1 MEQVTL
7 ISVNFNLRDNKAKKE
22 TPLYVV
28 IYYYSENG
36 DKKQLKI
43 ATNRK
48 VLPLLW
54 DNKKQQ
60 PLIYCPSVELTEQQR
75 ANQANLLQYI
85 TYIKCTLI
93 GGITYNIDDLRQII
107 YNKVKKNNLEKS
119 ANSFGGLSFNSYIPT
134 VNKKNKIN
142 NNNLNMDKNL
152 NQFESNSSEF
162 ATTMIDNAFNSFCRK
177 RGQKESTK
185 IDYIKHLKV
194 WKNWINETEQPNTME
209 LFTRAKFYAFKE
221 YLQANGKSNDNINRK
236 CQLLAALIREI
247 SETEQGIINGIT
259 PVNFTETKTVKEK
272 KDALRDEEVEAL
284 KNVEISNKNEAFCKD
299 VFMLQLATGQRI
311 SDIYTLITGD
321 YTTDVEYINLPTKKC
336 SKMAQLEVTDDVKYY
351 LNKVREYSIPTEKC
365 LEQKLNKTIKILAKK
380 ANLNR
385 VFEGKILCDNVT
397 SHYARHTFITNKL
410 IEGYNAYEVAQMVG
424 NSAKEILKT
433 YSHLTNENIVNNLK
447 KKREMLKQERMKD
460 VENQQVMNKK
470 KKKKAI
476 QQAVMCYVMPLL
488 FVMSLTCNL
497 MSI

>member
-7 ISVNFNLRDNKAKKE
+7 ISVNFNLRDSRAKKE

-28 IYYYSENG
+28 IYYYTENG
-36 DKKQLKI
+36 QKKQLKI
-43 ATNRK
+43 ATNKK

-54 DNKKQQ
+54 DCKKQQ
-60 PLIYCPSVELTEQQR
+60 PIIYCPSIELTNEQR
-75 ANQANLLQYI
+75 ANQVNLLQYI
-85 TYIKCTLI
+85 TYIKCTLV
-93 GGITYNIDDLRQII
+93 GGITYNMDALRQII
-107 YNKVKKNNLEKS
+107 YNKVAKNNAEKT
-119 ANSFGGLSFNSYIPT
+119 ANSFGGLTFNSYIPT
-134 VNKKNKIN
+134 VNINSTNNIKLNNMNK
-142 NNNLNMDKNL
+142 DL
-152 NQFESNSSEF
+152 NQFETKSNEL
-162 ATTMIDNAFNSFCRK
+162 ATTMVDNAFNSFCQK
-177 RGQKESTK
+177 RQQKESTK
-185 IDYIKHLKV
+185 IDYIKHIKV
-194 WKNWINETEQPNTME
+194 WKNWVNETNQPNTME

-221 YLQANGKSNDNINRK
+221 YLQQNGKSNDNINRK

-272 KDALRDEEVEAL
+272 KDALKDNEIEAL
-284 KNVEISNKNEAFCKD
+284 RNVEISNKNETFCKD
-299 VFMLQLATGQRI
+299 VFMLQVATGQRI
-311 SDIYTLITGD
+311 SDIYTLITGN
-321 YTTDVEYINLPTKKC
+321 YSTDVEYINLPTKKC
-336 SKMAQLEVTDDVKYY
+336 SKISQIEVTDDVKYY
-351 LNKVREYSIPTEKC
+351 LNKVRTYNIPSEKC
-365 LEQKLNKTIKILAKK
+365 LEQKINKTIKILAKK

-385 VFEGKILCDNVT
+385 VFDGKILCDNVT

-447 KKREMLKQERMKD
+447 KKREMLKQEKLKD
-460 VENQQVMNKK
+460 VENQQIMNKK
-470 KKKKAI
+470 RKKKAI

>member
-1 MEQVTL
+1 MGQVTL

-28 IYYYSENG
+28 IYYFAENG
-36 DKKQLKI
+36 IKKQLKI
-43 ATNRK
+43 ATNKK

-54 DNKKQQ
+54 DAKKQQ
-60 PLIYCPSVELTEQQR
+60 PIIYCPSIELTDEQR

-93 GGITYNIDDLRQII
+93 GGITYNMDDLRYII
-107 YNKVKKNNLEKS
+107 YNKVEKNNLEKT
-119 ANSFGGLSFNSYIPT
+119 ANSFGGLTFNSYITT
-134 VNKKNKIN
+134 VNK
-142 NNNLNMDKNL
+142 
-152 NQFESNSSEF
+152 SSEINSNIKVMNVKSGEIETKSSEL

-185 IDYIKHLKV
+185 IDYIKHLNF
-194 WKNWINETEQPNTME
+194 WKKWVKETEQPNTIE
-209 LFTRAKFYAFKE
+209 LFTRAKFYAYKE

-272 KDALRDEEVEAL
+272 KDALRDNEVEAL

-311 SDIYTLITGD
+311 SDIYTLITGN

-447 KKREMLKQERMKD
+447 KKREMLKQEKLKD
-460 VENQQVMNKK
+460 VENQQIMNKK
-470 KKKKAI
+470 RKKKAI
-476 QQAVMCYVMPLL
+476 QQAVMCYVMPLFL
-488 FVMSLTCNL
+488 IMSLTCNI

>member
-28 IYYYSENG
+28 IYYFAENG
-36 DKKQLKI
+36 EKKQIKI

-54 DNKKQQ
+54 DAKKQQ
-60 PLIYCPSVELTEQQR
+60 PIIYCPSIELTNEQR
-75 ANQANLLQYI
+75 ENQANLLQYI

-107 YNKVKKNNLEKS
+107 YNKVEKNNLEKT
-119 ANSFGGLSFNSYIPT
+119 ANSFGGLTFNSYITT
-134 VNKKNKIN
+134 VNKSSEIN
-142 NNNLNMDKNL
+142 SNIKVMNVKSGEI
-152 NQFESNSSEF
+152 ESNSSEF

-177 RGQKESTK
+177 RQQKESTK
-185 IDYIKHLKV
+185 IDYIKHLRV
-194 WKNWINETEQPNTME
+194 WKKWVSDTNQPNTIE

-236 CQLLAALIREI
+236 CQLLSALIREI
-247 SETEQGIINGIT
+247 SETEQGINNGIT
-259 PVNFTETKTVKEK
+259 PVIFTETKTVKEK
-272 KDALRDEEVEAL
+272 KDALRDNEVEAL
-284 KNVEISNKNEAFCKD
+284 KNVEISNKNEAFCHD

-336 SKMAQLEVTDDVKYY
+336 SKISQIEVTDEVKYY
-351 LNKVREYSIPTEKC
+351 LNKVREYSIPSEKC

-385 VFEGKILCDNVT
+385 VFEGKILYDNIT

-424 NSAKEILKT
+424 NSAKEIQKT

-447 KKREMLKQERMKD
+447 KKREMLKQEKLKD
-460 VENQQVMNKK
+460 IENQQVMNKK
-470 KKKKAI
+470 RKKQKL

-488 FVMSLTCNL
+488 FVMSLTCNI

>member
-28 IYYYSENG
+28 IYYYTENG

-43 ATNRK
+43 ATNKK

-54 DNKKQQ
+54 DGKKQQ
-60 PLIYCPSVELTEQQR
+60 PIIYCPSIELTNEQR
-75 ANQANLLQYI
+75 EYQANLLQYI

-93 GGITYNIDDLRQII
+93 GGITYDMDALRNII
-107 YNKVKKNNLEKS
+107 YNKVAKNNSEKT
-119 ANSFGGLSFNSYIPT
+119 ANSFGGLIFNSYIPT

-142 NNNLNMDKNL
+142 NKTNIMNENL
-152 NQFESNSSEF
+152 NQFETNSSEL
-162 ATTMIDNAFNSFCRK
+162 ATTMVDNAFNSFCHK
-177 RGQKESTK
+177 RQQKESTK
-185 IDYIKHLKV
+185 IDYIKHLRV
-194 WKNWINETEQPNTME
+194 WKNWINETNQPNTIE
-209 LFTRAKFYAFKE
+209 LFTRAKFYAYKE
-221 YLQANGKSNDNINRK
+221 YLQQNGKSNDNINRK

-247 SETEQGIINGIT
+247 SETEQGINNGII

-321 YTTDVEYINLPTKKC
+321 YSTDVEYINLPTKKC
-336 SKMAQLEVTDDVKYY
+336 SKIAQIEVTDEAKYY
-351 LNKVREYSIPTEKC
+351 LNKVRTYNIPSEKC
-365 LEQKLNKTIKILAKK
+365 LEQKINKTIKILAKK

-385 VFEGKILCDNVT
+385 VFENKILCDNIT

-410 IEGYNAYEVAQMVG
+410 IEGYSAEEVAQMVG

-447 KKREMLKQERMKD
+447 KKREMLKRERMKD
-460 VENQQVMNKK
+460 VDNQQVMNKK
-470 KKKKAI
+470 RKKKAI

-497 MSI
+497 MSM